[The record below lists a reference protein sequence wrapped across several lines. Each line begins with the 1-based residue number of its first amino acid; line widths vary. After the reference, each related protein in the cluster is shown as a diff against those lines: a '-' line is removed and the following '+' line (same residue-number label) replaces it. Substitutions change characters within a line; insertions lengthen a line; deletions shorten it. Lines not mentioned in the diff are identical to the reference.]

1 MGMGAS
7 KIQPYDPTPPGNK
20 RLEMVPAKKLLNEME
35 PKKMLFLGAKEGSLS
50 MVMKAMEL
58 GIDPNCADSI
68 TK

>member
-7 KIQPYDPTPPGNK
+7 KIQPFQPDPPGNK
-20 RLEMVPAKKLLNEME
+20 RLELVPAKKLLNEME

-50 MVMKAMEL
+50 LVLKAIEL
-58 GIDPNCADSI
+58 GIDPNDVDSI